1 MNSPILTVI
10 VPVYNADKYLK
21 KCLDSILAQ
30 TLCDME
36 IICIDD
42 GSTDN
47 SYTILDD
54 YACKDS
60 RIRVIHKSNGGLVS
74 VRKLGV
80 FEAKGK
86 YIGFVDSDDWI
97 DSLMYEK
104 LYEAAFMNDADIV
117 SSSYWQEGSY
127 SNISKDAVEAG
138 VYDEDDMPYLRSHA
152 IFYMEE
158 HDKGLSGSLCTKIF
172 RAELLKKIIP
182 NIPDKVRVSEDKI
195 TTLTFLLYSNK
206 AVVLDKAYYHYRINQ
221 TSMFHAED
229 SEYLLN
235 YHLVY
240 TYFKSLYSHENFTE
254 DMRIQAELYIV
265 QFLIKGINTQMGFSF
280 RNLMWIDPV
289 WLEDSSLGTRI
300 ALCGR
305 GDLGKTYEQQIRNN
319 KRKIFVGY
327 VDVDTNEQSILFK
340 DEFDSVQGVFD
351 SVVITTKNEDNAN
364 KIRSILLKNNIPNSK
379 IFWFKQEE
387 IFWRYANAMGLIK
400 GE

>member
-1 MNSPILTVI
+1 MCKVSVI
-10 VPVYNADKYLK
+10 VPIYNTAKYLK
-21 KCLDSILAQ
+21 RCICSIIEQELK
-30 TLCDME
+30 DIE
-36 IICIDD
+36 IICVND

-47 SYTILDD
+47 SLDILQEL
-54 YACKDS
+54 AVQDS
-60 RIRVIHKSNGGLVS
+60 RIRIVNQCNAGSVSARKSGVAIANG
-74 VRKLGV
+74 
-80 FEAKGK
+80 E

-117 SSSYWQEGSY
+117 SSSYWQEGAY

-138 VYDEDDMPYLRSHA
+138 VYDEDGMPYLRSHT
-152 IFYMEE
+152 IFYMEK
-158 HDKGLSGSLCTKIF
+158 HDKGISGSLCTKIF
-172 RAELLKKIIP
+172 RANLFKKVIC
-182 NIPDKVRVSEDKI
+182 NIPDKIKISEDKI
-195 TTLTFLLYSNK
+195 TILTFLLYCNK

-229 SEYLLN
+229 PEYLLN

-289 WLEDSSLGTRI
+289 WMEDFSLGKRI

-340 DEFDSVQGVFD
+340 DEFDSVQGIFD
-351 SVVITTKNEDNAN
+351 SIVITTKNEDNAN